1 MHQGPEMVTTELVQR
16 EIQYVWAALQ
26 DVTLNES
33 AWNYLRGLAR
43 THSEE
48 ARAAVKDRYVP
59 TVQ

>member
-1 MHQGPEMVTTELVQR
+1 MVTTELVQR